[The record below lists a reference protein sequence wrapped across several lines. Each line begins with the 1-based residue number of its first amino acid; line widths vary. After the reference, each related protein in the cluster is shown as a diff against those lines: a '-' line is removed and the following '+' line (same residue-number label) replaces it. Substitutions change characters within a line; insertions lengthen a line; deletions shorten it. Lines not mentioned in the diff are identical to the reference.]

1 MVGLVVLAL
10 GLVLNTETGL
20 GASPIISVSY
30 SVSVCFGQNFGNMTF
45 ILYTIFVL
53 VEMALHGSRIKKQG
67 GNLKK
72 ILLMDFMQIPLS
84 LIFTR
89 FMNIFSVLIPDLYG
103 NGKSSPAQMA
113 LRIVLLIFAII
124 LTGIGAAMSL
134 NMRLIPN
141 PGDGIVQAIAD
152 HMSKSVG
159 LVKNIF
165 DLCCITVT
173 ACIGLIFSGH
183 LIGIG
188 IGTILAMI
196 GVGRTMAVF
205 NYILYE
211 KMNKLAGI

>member
-1 MVGLVVLAL
+1 
-10 GLVLNTETGL
+10 
-20 GASPIISVSY
+20 
-30 SVSVCFGQNFGNMTF
+30 
-45 ILYTIFVL
+45 
-53 VEMALHGSRIKKQG
+53 
-67 GNLKK
+67 
-72 ILLMDFMQIPLS
+72 
-84 LIFTR
+84 
-89 FMNIFSVLIPDLYG
+89 
-103 NGKSSPAQMA
+103 
-113 LRIVLLIFAII
+113 
-124 LTGIGAAMSL
+124 MSL